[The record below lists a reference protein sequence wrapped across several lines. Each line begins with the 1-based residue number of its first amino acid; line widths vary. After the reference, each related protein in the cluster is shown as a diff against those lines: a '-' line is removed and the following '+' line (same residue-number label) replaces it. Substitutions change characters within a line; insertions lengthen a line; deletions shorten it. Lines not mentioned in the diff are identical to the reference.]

1 MNAASFL
8 LLAVI
13 GVLFVLAVRSVLKG
27 RGNSCGGN
35 CSGCSM
41 RCGAAKKKRPRGR
54 KGRD

>member
-13 GVLFVLAVRSVLKG
+13 GLLFVLAVRSVLKG
-27 RGNSCGGN
+27 GGNSCGGN

-41 RCGAAKKKRPRGR
+41 RCKEGRR
-54 KGRD
+54 KG